1 MRVEDGKTHPVGAA
15 VRFTFDG
22 EALDG
27 LTGES
32 LAAALTASGRLA
44 LRRDGAG
51 GRRGVFCGM
60 GVCQECLVTIDRVPH
75 RRACM
80 TALREGMAVETD
92 DPLAVARPLA
102 ESDCSPPGYPADY
115 PSTPDLLVI
124 GGGPAGLSAAL
135 AAREAGAEVVL
146 IDERP
151 LLGGQYFKQLSS
163 GHAFAAGGPGDPQYA
178 DGARLIEAVRAAGVR
193 ILSGAQVWGAF
204 PGPEIALAGPDGG
217 TTLRPRRLILATG
230 AYERGLPMQGWTL
243 PGVMTT
249 GAAQTL
255 LRAYRVLPGR
265 RVLIAGNGPLNFQVA
280 AELVE
285 AGAEV
290 VAVAESARRP
300 GLRTLPDL
308 LAAVT
313 ASPDLL
319 RDGAGYLAR
328 LRRAGVPVLWGHVL
342 SEAIGPVGGTVA
354 EAVTLAVKN
363 GAGLRRFA
371 VDAVCMGYG
380 FLPQNELARAVG
392 CDHAVD
398 PRSGAL
404 LAVRAEDG
412 RTSLPEVF
420 VAGDGGGLGGARAAQ
435 VQGRMAGLAAARD
448 LGFSGAEA
456 RRLSTALRRHR
467 RFQAALWR
475 IFAADL
481 PIPAGSGVTVCRCE
495 NLTLAD
501 VEAALET
508 GAQTPGALKRM
519 TRLGMGRCQ
528 GRYCMPVLTALLAA
542 HRGGQVAATDYPA
555 PRAPAKPARI
565 ADLAARP
572 VSGHVAITEKSGT
585 VGD

>member
-1 MRVEDGKTHPVGAA
+1 MRVETGKTHPVGAT

-22 EALDG
+22 EALTG
-27 LTGES
+27 LAGES
-32 LAAALTASGRLA
+32 LAAALTAAGRLA

-60 GVCQECLVTIDRVPH
+60 GVCQECLVAVDGAPH

-80 TALREGMAVETD
+80 TALRDGMVIETD
-92 DPLAVARPLA
+92 DPLAAALPLA
-102 ESDCSPPGYPADY
+102 ETEAVPPTY
-115 PSTPDLLVI
+115 PSEFSLSPDVLVI

-151 LLGGQYFKQLSS
+151 MLGGQYFKQLSPV
-163 GHAFAAGGPGDPQYA
+163 HAFSTGRPGDSQYG
-178 DGARLIEAVRAAGVR
+178 DGVRLIEAVQEAGVR
-193 ILSGAQVWGAF
+193 TVSGAQVWGAF
-204 PGPEIALAGPDGG
+204 PGPEIALAGG
-217 TTLRPRRLILATG
+217 TTLRPRRLILAMG
-230 AYERGLPMQGWTL
+230 AYERGLPVPGWTL
-243 PGVMTT
+243 PGVMAT

-265 RVLIAGNGPLNFQVA
+265 RVLVAGNGPLNFQVT
-280 AELVE
+280 AELLE

-290 VAVAESARRP
+290 VAVAELARRP
-300 GLRTLPDL
+300 GPRALPDL
-308 LAAVT
+308 VKAVM

-328 LRRAGVPVLWGHVL
+328 LRRARVPVLWGHVF
-342 SEAIGPVGGTVA
+342 A
-354 EAVTLAVKN
+354 EAVGPEGGAVEEAALAPLD
-363 GAGLRRFA
+363 GRGGLRRFA

-380 FLPQNELARAVG
+380 FLPQNELARAIG
-392 CDHAVD
+392 CDHEAD
-398 PRSGAL
+398 PHSGAL

-420 VAGDGGGLGGARAAQ
+420 VAGDAGGLGGARAAQ
-435 VQGRMAGLAAARD
+435 VQGRMAGFAAARD
-448 LGFSGAEA
+448 LGFPGVET

-481 PIPAGSGVTVCRCE
+481 PMPAAPGVTVCRCE
-495 NLTLAD
+495 NLTLAE

-508 GAQTPGALKRM
+508 GARGPGALKRM

-528 GRYCMPVLTALLAA
+528 GRYCMPVLTTLLAA
-542 HRGGQVAATDYPA
+542 RRGGSLAPADYPA
-555 PRAPAKPARI
+555 PRAPAKPTRI

-572 VSGHVAITEKSGT
+572 DSGHVAITEESGT

>member
-1 MRVEDGKTHPVGAA
+1 MRVEMGKTHPVGATA
-15 VRFTFDG
+15 RFTFDG
-22 EALDG
+22 EALTG

-32 LAAALTASGRLA
+32 LAAALTAAGRLA

-60 GVCQECLVTIDRVPH
+60 GVCQECLVTADGLPH

-80 TALREGMAVETD
+80 TALRDGMTVKTD
-92 DPLAVARPLA
+92 EPLAAARPLA
-102 ESDCSPPGYPADY
+102 ASDLPPPSFPPDY
-115 PSTPDLLVI
+115 PSSPDVLVI

-135 AAREAGAEVVL
+135 AACEAGAEVVL
-146 IDERP
+146 LDERP
-151 LLGGQYFKQLSS
+151 ILGGQYFKQLSL
-163 GHAFAAGGPGDPQYA
+163 GHAFAAGRPSDRQYD
-178 DGARLIEAVRAAGVR
+178 DGARLIDAVGAAGVR
-193 ILSGAQVWGAF
+193 VVSGAQVWGAF

-230 AYERGLPMQGWTL
+230 AYERGLPVPGWTL
-243 PGVMTT
+243 PGVMAT

-265 RVLIAGNGPLNFQVA
+265 RVLVAGNGPLNFQVA
-280 AELVE
+280 AELLDS
-285 AGAEV
+285 GAEV
-290 VAVAESARRP
+290 VAVAELACRP
-300 GLRTLPDL
+300 GPRALPDL
-308 LAAVT
+308 VKAVM

-328 LRRAGVPVLWGHVL
+328 LRRARVPVFWGHVL
-342 SEAIGPVGGTVA
+342 A
-354 EAVTLAVKN
+354 EAVGPEGGAVEEAALAPLD
-363 GAGLRRFA
+363 GRGGPRRFA

-380 FLPQNELARAVG
+380 FLPQNELARAIG
-392 CDHAVD
+392 CEHEAD
-398 PRSGAL
+398 PHSGAL
-404 LAVRAEDG
+404 LTVRAEDG
-412 RTSLPEVF
+412 RTGLPEVF
-420 VAGDGGGLGGARAAQ
+420 VAGDAGGLGGARAAQ
-435 VQGRMAGLAAARD
+435 VQGRMAGFAAARD
-448 LGFSGAEA
+448 LGFPGVET

-481 PIPAGSGVTVCRCE
+481 PMPAAPGVTVCRCE
-495 NLTLAD
+495 NLTLAE

-508 GAQTPGALKRM
+508 GTLTPGALKRM

-528 GRYCMPVLTALLAA
+528 GRYCMPVLTTLLAA
-542 HRGGQVAATDYPA
+542 RRGGSLAPADYPA
-555 PRAPAKPARI
+555 SRAPAKPTRI

-572 VSGHVAITEKSGT
+572 DSGHVAITEESGT